1 MGRMRKTGDGP
12 EAPVDPREAG
22 FEDVTLPKHL
32 RPLPL
37 SAPLFLPP
45 TLPKAVR
52 LPCRKWNMASF
63 SHRTLSRAGW
73 CAAWRR
79 LVCLALSPIE
89 ILILHSIRHRDRE
102 KLADICL
109 VLDIEDTH
117 IATYAIRKLEKAGLL
132 TTGKAAKEKT
142 VKITAKGAE
151 ACAHYAQI
159 SERLLVDST
168 ANARRFGGRRFRNWP
183 LFCASCRAHSI
194 RPHGLPSHYE
204 RVERTC
210 FKAPADHAEHTV

>member
-22 FEDVTLPKHL
+22 FEDVTLPKQL
-32 RPLPL
+32 RPVASIGPIVSSAHLAEGGSPAMSEVEYGLILASHAFSRWMVRCMAAAGLP
-37 SAPLFLPP
+37 
-45 TLPKAVR
+45 
-52 LPCRKWNMASF
+52 
-63 SHRTLSRAGW
+63 G
-73 CAAWRR
+73 
-79 LVCLALSPIE
+79 LSPIE

-102 KLADICL
+102 KKLADICL
-109 VLDIEDTH
+109 ALDIEDTH

-159 SERLLVDST
+159 RERLLVDST
-168 ANARRFGGRRFRNWP
+168 ANARPSEETLSELAALLRFMSGAFNQATRSAIT
-183 LFCASCRAHSI
+183 L
-194 RPHGLPSHYE
+194 
-204 RVERTC
+204 
-210 FKAPADHAEHTV
+210 

>member
-1 MGRMRKTGDGP
+1 MGRMRKTGEGP

-32 RPLPL
+32 RPVASIGPIVSSAHLAEGGSPAMSEVEYGLILASHAFSRWMVRCMAAAGLP
-37 SAPLFLPP
+37 
-45 TLPKAVR
+45 
-52 LPCRKWNMASF
+52 
-63 SHRTLSRAGW
+63 G
-73 CAAWRR
+73 
-79 LVCLALSPIE
+79 LSPIE

-102 KLADICL
+102 KKLADICL

-142 VKITAKGAE
+142 VKITVKGAE

-159 SERLLVDST
+159 RERLLVDST
-168 ANARRFGGRRFRNWP
+168 ANARPSEEALSELAALLRFMSGAFNQATRSAIT
-183 LFCASCRAHSI
+183 L
-194 RPHGLPSHYE
+194 
-204 RVERTC
+204 
-210 FKAPADHAEHTV
+210 

>member
-32 RPLPL
+32 RSVASISPIVSSAHLAEGGSPAMSEVEYGLILASHAFSRWMVRCMAAAGLP
-37 SAPLFLPP
+37 
-45 TLPKAVR
+45 
-52 LPCRKWNMASF
+52 
-63 SHRTLSRAGW
+63 G
-73 CAAWRR
+73 
-79 LVCLALSPIE
+79 LSPIE

-102 KLADICL
+102 KKLADICL

-159 SERLLVDST
+159 RERLLVDST
-168 ANARRFGGRRFRNWP
+168 ANARPSEETLSELAALLRFMSGAFNQATRSAIT
-183 LFCASCRAHSI
+183 L
-194 RPHGLPSHYE
+194 
-204 RVERTC
+204 
-210 FKAPADHAEHTV
+210 

>member
-32 RPLPL
+32 RPVASIGPIVSSAHLAEGGSPAMSEVEYGLILASHAFSRWMVRCMAAAGLP
-37 SAPLFLPP
+37 
-45 TLPKAVR
+45 
-52 LPCRKWNMASF
+52 
-63 SHRTLSRAGW
+63 G
-73 CAAWRR
+73 
-79 LVCLALSPIE
+79 LSPIE

-102 KLADICL
+102 KKLADICL

-142 VKITAKGAE
+142 VKITAKGEE

-159 SERLLVDST
+159 RERLLVDST
-168 ANARRFGGRRFRNWP
+168 ANARPSEETLSELAALLRFMSGAFNQATRSAIT
-183 LFCASCRAHSI
+183 L
-194 RPHGLPSHYE
+194 
-204 RVERTC
+204 
-210 FKAPADHAEHTV
+210 

>member
-1 MGRMRKTGDGP
+1 MGRMRKTGEGP

-32 RPLPL
+32 RPVASIGPIVSSAHLAEGGSPAMSEVEYGLILASHAFSRWMVRCMAAAGLP
-37 SAPLFLPP
+37 
-45 TLPKAVR
+45 
-52 LPCRKWNMASF
+52 
-63 SHRTLSRAGW
+63 G
-73 CAAWRR
+73 
-79 LVCLALSPIE
+79 LSPIE
-89 ILILHSIRHRDRE
+89 ILILHSICHRDRE
-102 KLADICL
+102 KKLADICL

-159 SERLLVDST
+159 RERLLVDST
-168 ANARRFGGRRFRNWP
+168 ANARPSEETLSELAALLRFMSGAFNQATRSAIT
-183 LFCASCRAHSI
+183 L
-194 RPHGLPSHYE
+194 
-204 RVERTC
+204 
-210 FKAPADHAEHTV
+210 

>member
-1 MGRMRKTGDGP
+1 MGRMRKMGEGP
-12 EAPVDPREAG
+12 EAPVDPHEAG

-32 RPLPL
+32 RPVASIGPIVSSAHLAEGGSPAMSEVEYGLILASHAFSRWMVRCMAAAGLP
-37 SAPLFLPP
+37 
-45 TLPKAVR
+45 
-52 LPCRKWNMASF
+52 
-63 SHRTLSRAGW
+63 G
-73 CAAWRR
+73 
-79 LVCLALSPIE
+79 LSPIE

-102 KLADICL
+102 KKLADICL

-159 SERLLVDST
+159 RERLLVDST
-168 ANARRFGGRRFRNWP
+168 ANARPSEETLSELAALLRFMSGAFNQATRSAIT
-183 LFCASCRAHSI
+183 L
-194 RPHGLPSHYE
+194 
-204 RVERTC
+204 
-210 FKAPADHAEHTV
+210 